1 MQRIAEEGH
10 IHFPEVPEQVQRV
23 FVTAHDVTPEWHVR
37 MQAAFQDF
45 TDSAISKTCN
55 FPEAA
60 TQDDVRRIYELAY
73 SLGCK
78 GVTVYRDNSR
88 PMQVLSTG
96 KTAKELAGSEVPS
109 PAATGHPALPAPGA
123 TPVPAAERELA
134 EARGQLAELEA
145 ELGRV
150 RRQLHEAEA
159 ENAQRRLKRSRPDL
173 LRGMTRRIET
183 PLGTAYV
190 TITEDERGQPFEV
203 FISLGKAGAPLMADV
218 EAIGR
223 LISLSLRSGIPMAEI
238 HRQLRGISSDRPI
251 GLGPNKVMSVPD
263 AIGIAI
269 EKWMQEKHEGVQQDL
284 LVSPAAPAVARSAPA
299 GAEADGAQGARGY
312 QHVPN
317 LLGACP
323 DCGSQLEFAEGC
335 VKCHVC
341 GYSEC
346 G

>member
-1 MQRIAEEGH
+1 
-10 IHFPEVPEQVQRV
+10 VQ
-23 FVTAHDVTPEWHVR
+23 
-37 MQAAFQDF
+37 
-45 TDSAISKTCN
+45 
-55 FPEAA
+55 
-60 TQDDVRRIYELAY
+60 
-73 SLGCK
+73 G
-78 GVTVYRDNSR
+78 
-88 PMQVLSTG
+88 
-96 KTAKELAGSEVPS
+96 
-109 PAATGHPALPAPGA
+109 LP
-123 TPVPAAERELA
+123 VSAAERELA
-134 EARGQLAELEA
+134 ETRGQVAELEL
-145 ELGRV
+145 ELERV

-159 ENAQRRLKRSRPDL
+159 ESLQRRLKRSRPDL

-223 LISLSLRSGIPMAEI
+223 LISLSLRSGIPMAEV
-238 HRQLRGISSDRPI
+238 HRQLRGISSDRVI

-269 EKWMQEKHEGVQQDL
+269 EKWLHEKHEGVQQEL
-284 LVSPAAPAVARSAPA
+284 LGPSTGSAAAHPFA
-299 GAEADGAQGARGY
+299 GGGVGSGETDADGTQTARLESRA
-312 QHVPN
+312 PD